1 MLGQKTGL
9 TGPTFV
15 LKAPTLFSSFA
26 FSSLSAD
33 SFSFASLPE
42 SGRRPDHTG
51 TISGS
56 TSQEPESAAGLLL
69 LGLSPCPALTSL
81 LAACIAHFLNMGK
94 LRYVAED
101 LPQALERA

>member
-1 MLGQKTGL
+1 VLGQKTGL

-51 TISGS
+51 TSVGALHKNPNQNS
-56 TSQEPESAAGLLL
+56 RSPVTRTEPLPCSDESFRRVH
-69 LGLSPCPALTSL
+69 SSL
-81 LAACIAHFLNMGK
+81 NTGK
-94 LRYVAED
+94 LRYVAEG
-101 LPQALERA
+101 LPQAVSQRA